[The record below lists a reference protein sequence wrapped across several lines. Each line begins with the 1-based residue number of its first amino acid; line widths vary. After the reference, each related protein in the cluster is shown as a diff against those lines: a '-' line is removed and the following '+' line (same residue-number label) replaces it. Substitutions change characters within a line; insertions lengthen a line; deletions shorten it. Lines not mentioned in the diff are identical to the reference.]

1 MSEDLIKL
9 GALAAHRLLA
19 GGEVTSVELVDAA
32 ARRIASVEPAVNA
45 LPTLCLE
52 RARAQAE
59 SADRARRG
67 GQKTLL
73 GGLPV
78 VVKDNND
85 VGGVRT
91 TGGTPILRNSGR
103 RGVGPYHRET

>member
-1 MSEDLIKL
+1 MSEALIKL

-19 GGEVTSVELVDAA
+19 SGEVTSVELVDAA
-32 ARRIASVEPAVNA
+32 ARRIATVEPAVNA

-52 RARAQAE
+52 RARAQAQ
-59 SADRARRG
+59 SADKARRA
-67 GQKTLL
+67 GQRTLL
-73 GGLPV
+73 GGLPI

-91 TGGTPILRNSGR
+91 TGGTPIF
-103 RGVGPYHRET
+103 